1 MKGWL
6 PRRLGG
12 GLGGTRRGGND
23 VNVRHSGRDD
33 GRRGGD
39 DRRRKSRSRSRD
51 RKKRSR
57 SRDRKRR
64 SKSRERKRSR
74 SRDRKRVKRSRSRSR
89 DRRRRERGDSA
100 NGGDVAVKEEPVDNG
115 YEDQVNR
122 MDYAAAMA
130 VKQEKEEGARRPPLP
145 PEA

>member
-1 MKGWL
+1 M
-6 PRRLGG
+6 
-12 GLGGTRRGGND
+12 GGTRRGGND

-39 DRRRKSRSRSRD
+39 ERRRKSRSRSRD

-57 SRDRKRR
+57 SRERKRR

-74 SRDRKRVKRSRSRSR
+74 SRDRKKAKRSRSRSR
-89 DRRRRERGDSA
+89 DRKRRDRSP
-100 NGGDVAVKEEPVDNG
+100 GGDVAVKDEPVDNG
-115 YEDQVNR
+115 YEEQVNR
-122 MDYAAAMA
+122 MGEYAAAMA
-130 VKQEKEEGARRPPLP
+130 VKQEKEDGGRRGVQ